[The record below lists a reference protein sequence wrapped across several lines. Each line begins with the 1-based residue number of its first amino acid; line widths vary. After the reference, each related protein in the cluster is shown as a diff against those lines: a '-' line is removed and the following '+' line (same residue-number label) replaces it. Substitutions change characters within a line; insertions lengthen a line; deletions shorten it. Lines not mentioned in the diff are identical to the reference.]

1 MISDSNV
8 SRLSNV
14 ETGFLF
20 PWFVK
25 IYNKGILGS
34 LISLLVFFKVFLNHS
49 TLEHKYILYVLC
61 HVVKKKKI
69 WGERTLFASPKFI
82 HTCRGFIPFF
92 KNVFLS
98 NSDLFIYV
106 ILIILNARIYDCK
119 IWKSSSWN
127 EFNHDISP
135 EKTFGMTININLWRK
150 WPLFILLNTHLF
162 IHLNI

>member
-25 IYNKGILGS
+25 IYIKGILGF

-61 HVVKKKKI
+61 HMVKKKKSEVK
-69 WGERTLFASPKFI
+69 GPCLPRQSLY
-82 HTCRGFIPFF
+82 IP
-92 KNVFLS
+92 VE
-98 NSDLFIYV
+98 DLFHSLKMCFFPTQTY
-106 ILIILNARIYDCK
+106 LY
-119 IWKSSSWN
+119 
-127 EFNHDISP
+127 
-135 EKTFGMTININLWRK
+135 M
-150 WPLFILLNTHLF
+150 
-162 IHLNI
+162 